1 MEQQTA
7 KPSASEDF
15 FGNKQSPVK
24 YSNLIFQNM
33 SDGIVLLNN
42 AGNITYMN
50 AAAKSILDVS
60 EEETIA
66 GVSFIEKF
74 SHRKKNKA
82 FNRFTQKCIQNN
94 YADKKNDIKYITADK
109 KNRFLDISISLIQA
123 KPDVKGLNGNNF
135 KHPTNDYN
143 NSNILSNNNADIQ
156 GMLLLLQDTSYRH
169 RLKQHEHDCAY
180 IFAGLIFC
188 ITFYLTLWRYLNFTR
203 HIYLHRDTYTLIIE
217 IITFILFLEI
227 VFMTSFSLNEIG
239 LIPKWKN
246 LKRNCLET
254 FATGIVT
261 CLIILLTKVV
271 LTLIGYKIKGY
282 FIGGSFDGAC
292 KYIFTSFV
300 QEFLARGVIQTSVKY
315 LMHVKYQ
322 TAFSIILTSLLF
334 SLMHMPF
341 GFYFMFGA
349 FILSL
354 ALGYL
359 YEHQQ
364 SIWGCV
370 FLHWACGY
378 LAMCLFF

>member
-1 MEQQTA
+1 MELTA
-7 KPSASEDF
+7 GNPSVTEEFSDSRQF
-15 FGNKQSPVK
+15 PVK
-24 YSNLIFQNM
+24 YSELIFQNM
-33 SDGIVLLNN
+33 SDGIVLLDNQ
-42 AGNITYMN
+42 GHITYMN
-50 AAAKSILDVS
+50 AAASNILEVTGENYKTD
-60 EEETIA
+60 T
-66 GVSFIEKF
+66 SFIEQF
-74 SHRKKNKA
+74 AQNKKNKA
-82 FNRFTQKCIQNN
+82 FNKFSKKSIENKEAR
-94 YADKKNDIKYITADK
+94 KKNDVKYITPEK
-109 KNRFLDISISLIQA
+109 KTLYLDISISLMQA
-123 KPDVKGLNGNNF
+123 GPQEQETAEQHSSELSEKPL
-135 KHPTNDYN
+135 HAST
-143 NSNILSNNNADIQ
+143 DIQ
-156 GMLLLLQDTSYRH
+156 GMLLLIQNTSYRH

-188 ITFYLTLWRYLNFTR
+188 ITFYLTLWRYLNFTK
-203 HIYLHRDTYTLIIE
+203 HIYIHRDTYTLIIE
-217 IITFILFLEI
+217 IITFVLFLEI
-227 VFMTSFSLNEIG
+227 IFMTSFSLREIG

-246 LKRNCLET
+246 LKKNCLET
-254 FATGIVT
+254 LATGVIT
-261 CLIILLTKVV
+261 CLIILLTKII

-292 KYIFTSFV
+292 RYIFTSFV

-359 YEHQQ
+359 YEHQK

-370 FLHWACGY
+370 FLHWGCGY
-378 LAMCLFF
+378 LALCLFF